1 MHVSAPTTPDE
12 QLAHDLSA
20 LTKFILHST
29 GRDFYAAVG
38 ELELSLTQVRALHFL
53 TSEAEE
59 ASLKQLADAT
69 GLSLPAASRSVDGLV
84 QRGLVTRTE
93 NAEDRR
99 AKSLRATDEALDIA
113 GRLIDL
119 RLAGLEEFAGSL
131 TAKERDALARALEP
145 IVAREDIAPLCT
157 PKEPSDA

>member
-1 MHVSAPTTPDE
+1 MHVSAATTAEE
-12 QLAHDLSA
+12 QLARELA
-20 LTKFILHST
+20 TLTKFILHST

-53 TSEAEE
+53 TAEAEE
-59 ASLKQLADAT
+59 ASLKQLADAI

-99 AKSLRATDEALDIA
+99 AKALRATDEARAHIDRLSELRVA
-113 GRLIDL
+113 GITDFVATLPPRERR
-119 RLAGLEEFAGSL
+119 RLAEAL
-131 TAKERDALARALEP
+131 TP
-145 IVAREDIAPLCT
+145 IVASLPPKNPHEDSP
-157 PKEPSDA
+157 DA